1 MAKFNPSLHP
11 RGPNGRFTRS
21 YAKQMSA
28 LDGRKESK
36 VRSGFKAKVF
46 AGAEDARAYLSNL
59 FGTRKSGGGPGDA
72 VAPGSGLSDLIN
84 SGAFTKANQTLRS
97 GKTGPEADS
106 VEALMRPLPD
116 DLQLFRQVPRDKL
129 GGASGDP
136 TSLKNFKVSDAGYF
150 PTTIAPTQP
159 GPDTVQMKISAPA
172 GTPAAVDPDSG
183 QVVLGGGVEMAV
195 GDVQVQ
201 PDGST
206 SMDLVVLPDGDAPPR
221 SNGST
226 APSPEPASSETAPR
240 SFAERVSGSRRDTE
254 ALSATPLNLLDP
266 DGPPPLT
273 PEQERGLD
281 SYQSEDYRGINHIL
295 RGGDEARLADFY
307 LTPEGVQQTIAAV
320 DSAMEQSRLADEIVT
335 LRGIRNAEMIFGDRI
350 GGDLSGMEWN
360 EDAYVS
366 TTTDEDVAYGF
377 IQRSAGQPVIMR
389 MIVPPPTGAI
399 QLSDDT
405 YESEVM
411 LQRGL
416 RMRVVADNGV
426 NEDGVRMLDI
436 EVIPPD
442 GT

>member
-1 MAKFNPSLHP
+1 MAFNPALHP

-21 YAKQMSA
+21 YARQMSA
-28 LDGRKESK
+28 LDG
-36 VRSGFKAKVF
+36 VKAKKAKAGFRAKVLK
-46 AGAEDARAYLSNL
+46 GAEDARNYLRGLS
-59 FGTRKSGGGPGDA
+59 GVKSGKNGGGGIKQHLD
-72 VAPGSGLSDLIN
+72 
-84 SGAFTKANQTLRS
+84 SGALGRANETLRA
-97 GKTGPEADS
+97 GKTGPEVQVIDK
-106 VEALMRPLPD
+106 EMRPLPD
-116 DLQLFRQVPRDKL
+116 GLDLYRSVPAKKF
-129 GGASGDP
+129 GNVDP
-136 TSLKNFKVSDAGYF
+136 KSLNGMLVSDAGYF
-150 PTTIAPTQP
+150 PTTVAPTRAVP
-159 GPDTVQMKISAPA
+159 GNVQMHIKAPA

-183 QVVLGGGVEMAV
+183 QVVLGHGAQLAV
-195 GDVQVQ
+195 DSVDVT
-201 PDGST
+201 PGGST
-206 SMDLVVLPDGDAPPR
+206 RMDLVVLPDADGGAPDPPSAPTPDATPNAPDGATAEQATPEAR
-221 SNGST
+221 PFGRRVAEAQSN
-226 APSPEPASSETAPR
+226 EQ
-240 SFAERVSGSRRDTE
+240 
-254 ALSATPLNLLDP
+254 ALAATPLNLLDP
-266 DGPPPLT
+266 DGPPAMT
-273 PEQERGLD
+273 REQERGLD

-335 LRGIRNAEMIFGDRI
+335 LRGIRNAEMIFGDRV

-389 MIVPPPTGAI
+389 MVVPPPTGAI

-436 EVIPPD
+436 EVLPNEPV
-442 GT
+442 